1 MDVAEQ
7 KQRSLRIGE
16 LAKTLGTTTKTLR
29 HYERMGILSP
39 PQRTINGYRI
49 YDENDLSRARQ
60 VVDLRRIGLSIEEI
74 RDLFNHAPGGPTRR
88 QHLLGLLDE
97 KLRDTDEMLGVL
109 QGRRDDMAARY
120 IALLDT
126 PSTHVGTCICNALM
140 MPCSCSDEPDRA
152 EDADASV

>member
-16 LAKTLGTTTKTLR
+16 LANTLGTTTKTLR
-29 HYERMGILSP
+29 HYERMGILRP
-39 PQRTINGYRI
+39 PQRTVKGYRI

-74 RDLFNHAPGGPTRR
+74 RDLLEDTSGAPTRR
-88 QHLLGLLDE
+88 QRLLGLLDE

-120 IALLDT
+120 FALLDT
-126 PSTHVGTCICNALM
+126 PRERAGSCICDALM
-140 MPCSCSDEPDRA
+140 MSCSCRDKSDRPD
-152 EDADASV
+152 E